1 MIHRLFSDLPTFK
14 SLHLHSGLN
23 VLLADKSPGATDRQ
37 TRNGAGKTSFVDL
50 IHFLLGARSAPRST
64 FRLDPLKDSSF
75 GMEFDLRGHN
85 IVVRR
90 SGADSARIQLEGV
103 PPSWGVPEEVSN
115 EAWKALLGPAMFGL
129 PPADSGKAAPSFREL
144 MAYFARRQ
152 LDGGFTAPT
161 KSSSVQQTGSQ
172 QTAVTYLLGL
182 DWSIPQEWQRVREQE
197 ASLKELKKASGEGPL
212 SPILGSAATLRTQ
225 LALAEERARKLRG
238 AIASFQVHAQ
248 YHELEKEA
256 SRLTRDLNGLVD
268 DNALDRQRAEELRA
282 AVVAEAPPTPP
293 DLERLYEEIG
303 VHLSS
308 AVLRR
313 FEELQAFHDSVVRN
327 RSSYLKSEL
336 AALEH
341 RVEERDRKKGELDQ
355 RRSEVM
361 EILRSHG
368 ALEHFSKLQTELSRV
383 EAEAETLRLRYSA
396 AEALESS
403 RVTMALERTRLL
415 TRLGED
421 YREQENVLGRAIVA
435 FEEISRSLYEDAG
448 SLTIKATPNGPSF
461 EIQIHGARSKG
472 IQNMQIFCFD
482 MMLMRLCTERGRGPG
497 FLVHDSHLFDG
508 VDERQVA
515 KALQLGA
522 RLSDELGFQY
532 IVTMNSD
539 AVPRDLPPGFSL
551 DRHVLPIRLTDAT
564 EDGGLFGIR
573 FA

>member
-1 MIHRLFSDLPTFK
+1 MIHRIFSDLPSFK
-14 SLHLHSGLN
+14 PLQLHSGLN

-37 TRNGAGKTSFVDL
+37 TRNGAGKTSLVEL
-50 IHFLLGARSAPRST
+50 IHFLLGARSAPRSI
-64 FRLDPLKDSSF
+64 FRIEPLKDSAF
-75 GMEFDLRGHN
+75 GMEFDLRGRN
-85 IVVRR
+85 IAVCR
-90 SGADSARIQLEGV
+90 SGAESGRIQLEGV
-103 PPSWGVPEEVSN
+103 PPSWSVPDELSN
-115 EAWKALLGPAMFGL
+115 DAWKALLGAAMFGL
-129 PPADSGKAAPSFREL
+129 PPPDAGRAAPSFREL

-152 LDGGFTAPT
+152 TDGGFTAPA
-161 KSSSVQQTGSQ
+161 KSSAVQQTGSQ

-182 DWSIPQEWQRVREQE
+182 DWSIPQEWQRIREQE

-225 LALAEERARKLRG
+225 LAVAEERARRLRG
-238 AIASFQVHAQ
+238 EIASFRVHAQ

-256 SRLTRDLNGLVD
+256 SRLTRELNGLAD

-293 DLERLYEEIG
+293 DLERLYAEAG
-303 VHLSS
+303 VHLSG

-336 AALEH
+336 EALEQ
-341 RVEERDRKKGELDQ
+341 RVEVRDRKKGALDQ
-355 RRSEVM
+355 RRAEVM
-361 EILRSHG
+361 EILHSHG

-383 EAEAETLRLRYSA
+383 EAEAETLRHRYSA

-403 RVTMALERTRLL
+403 KVTMALERARLL
-415 TRLGED
+415 TRLRED
-421 YREQENVLGRAIVA
+421 YREQESVLRSAIVA
-435 FEEISRSLYEDAG
+435 FEGISSSLYEDAG
-448 SLTIKATPNGPSF
+448 NLTIKETSNGPSF
-461 EIQIHGARSKG
+461 EIQIHGAKSKG

-482 MMLMRLCTERGRGPG
+482 MMLMRLCIERGRGPG

-522 RLSDELGFQY
+522 KLSDELGFQY

-539 AVPRDLPPGFSL
+539 AVPRELPSGFSL
-551 DRHVLPIRLTDAT
+551 ERHVLPVRLTDAT